1 MTVIGFAAVISTWLS
16 SLRLHQL
23 PPGKTDRPKRTQFS
37 GSGSTELRVLKR
49 WRFRLPLWNVMRNA
63 DWGLVLEVR
72 IKGFGLG
79 IRKGFPFGK
88 LRVVREERLEREMA
102 MEM

>member
-1 MTVIGFAAVISTWLS
+1 
-16 SLRLHQL
+16 
-23 PPGKTDRPKRTQFS
+23 
-37 GSGSTELRVLKR
+37 
-49 WRFRLPLWNVMRNA
+49 MRNA